1 MSRGEV
7 GEQTAAVLPGRE
19 ELSVLSAVLSSRDDS
34 GELGPSSLSDD
45 VSLEDSKAS
54 KADERRPE
62 ETMGEVRKYVV
73 L

>member
-19 ELSVLSAVLSSRDDS
+19 ELSVLSAALSSRDDS